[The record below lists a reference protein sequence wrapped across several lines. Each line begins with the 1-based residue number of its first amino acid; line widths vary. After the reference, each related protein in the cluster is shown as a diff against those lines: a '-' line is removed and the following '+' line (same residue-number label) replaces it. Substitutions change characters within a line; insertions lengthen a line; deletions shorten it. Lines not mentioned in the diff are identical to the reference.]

1 VEKQRKKL
9 ERSKKADK
17 KQKYSRPD
25 NKRPHKNE
33 KVVNKDKVIKP
44 NIKTE
49 EDVSVDNLPNPRVG
63 KDKDKMEGYEEMAKN
78 DPAQDA
84 MNPPGNLS
92 HDFEDFTFGS
102 LEIAEVFWQTNQP
115 GDNIPWRKM
124 SITQAMNLKK
134 GTLHNFIHNTVVWQK
149 I

>member
-1 VEKQRKKL
+1 MEKQRKNLKN
-9 ERSKKADK
+9 SKREDIRK
-17 KQKYSRPD
+17 KSSKS
-25 NKRPHKNE
+25 NKKSDTI
-33 KVVNKDKVIKP
+33 KKITNKDKIVKP
-44 NIKTE
+44 NVKIK
-49 EDVSVDNLPNPRVG
+49 EDVNVDNLPNPRVG

-92 HDFEDFTFGS
+92 QDFEDFTFGA

-124 SITQAMNLKK
+124 SGTQAMNLKE